1 MAREKAKRIRFRFVD
16 YQDSWWVTNEH
27 VGGNTGWAVCVKAV
41 TASGTLVKDLPSEE
55 SAREWLRLRMV
66 ETISSSMSSTVKRKA
81 EFEKSITRY
90 EKSLAALGVPGGLD
104 WFERPD

>member
-16 YQDSWWVTNEH
+16 CRDSWWVTNEH
-27 VGGNTGWAVCVKAV
+27 VGGNTGWAVCAKAV
-41 TASGTLVKDLPSEE
+41 TALGTLVKDLPSEE

-66 ETISSSMSSTVKRKA
+66 ETVSWSMSDIVKRKA

-90 EKSLAALGVPGGLD
+90 GRSLAALGVPGGLD
-104 WFERPD
+104 GFERPD